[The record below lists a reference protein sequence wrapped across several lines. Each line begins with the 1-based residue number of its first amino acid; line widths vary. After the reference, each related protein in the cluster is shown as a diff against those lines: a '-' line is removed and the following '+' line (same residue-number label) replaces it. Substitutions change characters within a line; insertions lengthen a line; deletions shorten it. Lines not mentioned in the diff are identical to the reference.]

1 MINDDMNYSIAKELQ
16 DAGFPQGG
24 KGTWV
29 TPLDKIVVRAEDR
42 VYSPTL
48 EELIEACGKSFVGL
62 TASDDDSGD
71 WSAFATGYPVGVIE
85 GKSPS
90 EAVARLW
97 LVLHRKP

>member
-1 MINDDMNYSIAKELQ
+1 MEYSLAKELQ
-16 DAGFPQGG
+16 DAGFSQGG
-24 KGTWV
+24 RGTWAA
-29 TPLDKIVVRAEDR
+29 PLDKIVVRAADR
-42 VYSPTL
+42 AYSPTL

-71 WSAFATGYPVGVIE
+71 WSAFAEGYPVGTIE

-97 LVLHRKP
+97 LVLHGKR